1 MNRRAQRVASLIRD
15 TIGQL
20 LLAKIADPRI
30 DPARTSITHV
40 DVPED
45 LLTARVFISVIGS
58 EAQQRNALRALNHAA
73 GHIQELMMRQISLRN
88 TPLLEFVEDKSF
100 KKSLETYAAIQQA
113 MEEIRQKEEARQAE
127 SASESTPT
135 DQAQNPDQGKQAP
148 GGESQESDQ

>member
-15 TIGQL
+15 TVGQL

-30 DPARTSITHV
+30 DPARTSITRV
-40 DVPED
+40 EVPED

-88 TPLLEFVEDKSF
+88 TPMLEFVEDKSF

-113 MEEIRQKEEARQAE
+113 MEEIRQKEQARQAQ
-127 SASESTPT
+127 SPGESTPAGEA
-135 DQAQNPDQGKQAP
+135 DDQGESNQAP
-148 GGESQESDQ
+148 QDESQESDQ